1 MNGSFVCNT
10 SYILFYLFNK
20 EGSLRMSSYPMNR
33 QSNIINTY
41 LLYLRNSKY
50 SPSAIVPLYYEL
62 YSTPVSITYPFV
74 DTKYPLEL
82 KMYNRYLSPSALSV
96 TAYLLS
102 TNVSVI

>member
-1 MNGSFVCNT
+1 
-10 SYILFYLFNK
+10 
-20 EGSLRMSSYPMNR
+20 MSSYPMNR